1 MEVLKV
7 KKFNKDA
14 VSPNKSHN
22 GDAGWDLSSNEDM
35 IIPPNSWKLVS
46 TGIGFTVPMGTY
58 GRIAPRSGVSTKGI
72 LVGAGVIDRNFCGE
86 VKVLMFNFSQKDSFQ
101 VNKNDRIAQLLLEKI
116 VESACV
122 IEVENLE
129 ETVRGES
136 GFGSSGR

>member
-14 VSPNKSHN
+14 VSPNKSRN

-72 LVGAGVIDRNFCGE
+72 LVGAGVIDKSFCGE
-86 VKVLMFNFSQKDSFQ
+86 VKVLMFNFSHKDSFQ

-116 VESACV
+116 VENACV

-136 GFGSSGR
+136 GFGSSGQ